1 MADDC
6 IFCKI
11 IAGELPC
18 SPVYEDNDILAF
30 LDIAPIVPGHVLVV
44 PKAHHD
50 PITATPDETLGLCV
64 VAAKKIVAAQQEAL
78 GSDGASITQANGS
91 CAGQV
96 VPHIHFHVIPR
107 YDAVPF
113 SWDAGSYD
121 SNDDMS
127 RIAGELRAAVL
138 K

>member
-1 MADDC
+1 MATDC

-18 SPVYEDNDILAF
+18 SPVYEDNDVLAF
-30 LDIAPIVPGHVLVV
+30 LDVAPIMPGHVLVI
-44 PKAHHD
+44 PREHHD
-50 PITATPDETLGLCV
+50 PITATPDDDLARCIAIV
-64 VAAKKIVAAQQEAL
+64 KKLVAAQQEAL
-78 GSDGASITQANGS
+78 GTDGASINQSNGT

-96 VPHIHFHVIPR
+96 VPHLHFHVIPR

-113 SWDAGSYD
+113 TWESGSYE
-121 SNDDMS
+121 SNDEMS
-127 RIAGELRAAVL
+127 RIARELRSVML